1 MPVSVY
7 VIAGICGCFHWE
19 STMNPGIWESL
30 IVPSDTWYHVYEYNN
45 IGGYGF
51 GQFTNVPDQTTGTV
65 SWRAR
70 DYYEWCLANNKSPD
84 DGSAQMDY
92 ILNVERV
99 WMEWQ
104 PQRGNYQD
112 LNEFLSSTST
122 STDDLVWDWL
132 ACWEGVPGDQ
142 YAVRC
147 EFARTALAYMQQHAN
162 DDPAQYHWITGNFYC
177 TTEQMLNNVMCM
189 YFYMQGF
196 VPSTYPGS
204 VSGFVEWCHEKCEDP
219 DVQYSREYRE
229 EETINGITYYDCSSF
244 IWYGLAHNGFDI
256 EATAH
261 ASYAFDTTAMPADL
275 QAMGWSEIDRS
286 GTLLPGDIGW
296 TSTHAEVCY
305 SGGSGQ
311 GVFMG
316 AHSDQLPAAD
326 QVSVNNF
333 ASAGTDFEKIFR
345 FYGGSPTPTPSGKGK
360 KLLWMYM
367 RNWPYRI
374 Y

>member
-1 MPVSVY
+1 MAVSAY
-7 VIAGICGCFHWE
+7 VIAGICGCFYWE

-30 IVPSDTWYHVYEYNN
+30 IVPSDTWYHVYEYDN

-51 GQFTNVPDQTTGTV
+51 GQFTNVPDQSTGTV

-70 DYYEWCLANNKSPD
+70 DYYQWCLANNKDPG

-104 PQRGNYQD
+104 PQRGNYQN
-112 LNEFLSSTST
+112 LNEFLNSTST

-132 ACWEGVPGDQ
+132 ACWEGVPGDR
-142 YAVRC
+142 YSERC
-147 EFARTALAYMQQHAN
+147 AFAQTALAYITAHQN
-162 DDPAQYHWITGNFYC
+162 DDPTGYHWVTGNFYC
-177 TTEQMLNNVMCM
+177 TNDQMLNNVMCM

-196 VPSTYPGS
+196 VPSSYPGS
-204 VSGFVEWCHEKCEDP
+204 VSGFVEWCYEKCQDP
-219 DVQYSREYRE
+219 NVQYSQTYRE
-229 EETINGITYYDCSSF
+229 EQTVGGITYYDCSSF
-244 IWYGLAHNGFDI
+244 IWYGLLHNDFDV
-256 EATAH
+256 EATGH
-261 ASYAFDTTAMPADL
+261 ASYPFDTTAMPADL
-275 QAMGWSEIDRS
+275 ASMGWREIDRS
-286 GTLLPGDIGW
+286 GELKPGDIGW
-296 TSTHAEVCY
+296 TTSHAEVCY

-345 FYGGSPTPTPSGKGK
+345 FYGGSPTPGPGTKGK